1 MSSQKEVPVLK
12 QSVLAPSQLAQ
23 SAALQGNSFLSK
35 QFNGLSELAQDL
47 QGIEFEDCC
56 FQDCHFSESTFRKC
70 KFIDCRF
77 VRCNLS
83 LVKVPQCQFSG
94 VEFEECKL
102 VGIDWTRAAWSR
114 LSFAAPFS
122 FKQSIL
128 NDCSFLGLSL
138 DEIIIEE
145 CKAHD
150 VDFREGSFNQA
161 NFTYTD
167 FSHSL
172 FGRTQLLEADF
183 SEASNYDIDI
193 FNNKIK
199 DAKFS
204 RDEAIR
210 LLNCLDIE
218 LMD

>member
-167 FSHSL
+167 FSHS
-172 FGRTQLLEADF
+172 RK
-183 SEASNYDIDI
+183 SVV
-193 FNNKIK
+193 
-199 DAKFS
+199 
-204 RDEAIR
+204 
-210 LLNCLDIE
+210 
-218 LMD
+218 